1 MTGGRVPRAA
11 TAAKRRHLL
20 DVTEQIM
27 VRDGYAAVT
36 SRRVEAEAGLK
47 VHYHFGTLDELLVA
61 VVRRR
66 GEEATG
72 ELARAL
78 EGPEPLRAW
87 WRVAS
92 DRRGNTLLV
101 ELTAA
106 ANHRPAVQAELAAFA
121 RATRQMQIE
130 ALGSILDDYGIDR
143 EQFPPALVAATL
155 QGLAFAM
162 AHDQVAGFD
171 TAQDEA
177 SAAVDQLLD
186 RLEAQRAHRRRS
198 RGSNAASSRAS
209 SRRTT
214 KSGSMPA

>member
-1 MTGGRVPRAA
+1 MTEARVPRAA
-11 TAAKRRHLL
+11 TAAKRQRLL
-20 DVTEQIM
+20 DATEQIM

-47 VHYHFGTLDELLVA
+47 VHYHFGTLDDLLVA

-72 ELARAL
+72 ELTRAL
-78 EGPEPLRAW
+78 AAAEPLTSW

-121 RATRQMQIE
+121 RATRRMQID
-130 ALGSILDDYGIDR
+130 ALGSILDDYGIDT

-177 SAAVDQLLD
+177 TAAVDQLLD
-186 RLEAQRAHRRRS
+186 RLEAQRVRRRPR
-198 RGSNAASSRAS
+198 RGSTNPSSPAS
-209 SRRTT
+209 SRRSPD
-214 KSGSMPA
+214 SGNMPA

>member
-1 MTGGRVPRAA
+1 MAEMRVPRAA
-11 TAAKRRHLL
+11 TAAKRQRLL
-20 DVTEQIM
+20 DAAEQIM

-47 VHYHFGTLDELLVA
+47 VHYHFGTLDDLLVA

-66 GEEATG
+66 GEEATA
-72 ELARAL
+72 ELTRAL
-78 EGPEPLRAW
+78 TTEEPLRAW

-106 ANHRPAVQAELAAFA
+106 ANHRPAVQAELATFA
-121 RATRQMQIE
+121 RTTRRMQIE
-130 ALGSILDDYGIDR
+130 ALGPILDEYGIDR
-143 EQFPPALVAATL
+143 GRFPPALVAATL

-177 SAAVDQLLD
+177 TTAVDALLD
-186 RLEAQRAHRRRS
+186 HLEAQRARH
-198 RGSNAASSRAS
+198 
-209 SRRTT
+209 
-214 KSGSMPA
+214 